1 MKPSVP
7 SITNSF
13 TPTGTNFPRE
23 RFLAILRAGLSAAEH
38 RFVVQSAL
46 QWLAAFPGDLQT
58 SLAYARA
65 LQGEGRTIEA
75 RNVARGLCRADPENL
90 EALQLWQ
97 NLEEQL
103 SKPGVLNAVEGQPG
117 KDVST
122 ALNVPEG
129 GVRSAI
135 EGQPQSRG
143 KSPQPGPADLA
154 NWIAALGGSRPAQQ
168 KGSGWGERLLRLR
181 KHLEAGNLEQANTLL
196 PELLGQDLDI
206 PLVALTHLRS
216 LQASPDSPLT
226 ARRSLAEFYQ
236 RRFPDCLPIQLLLAD
251 WLLQEGVI
259 ERAVSLLHQSAARD
273 ISGEVARR
281 VLGPSHPYRSLWPE
295 KVSLPMELVI
305 PASVSAALGWNQ
317 LASGELAQVEAKAVP
332 TSPASEAMA
341 GQDPTQVTGPTL
353 PTARQ
358 EQVLSDAAVF
368 RKALDHMAEEIG
380 EKPPSQFE
388 GRFPVYVIFSI
399 YQKLVEQYSAA
410 GAESVKAE
418 MQRLAEKF
426 AQRKT
431 VNGRGPWGAFVF
443 LPDLLES
450 AGALGLPTLSA
461 FDPWSVKLALADLDQ
476 ALGKKGEMI
485 GALLIV
491 GGPEIVPFH
500 NLPNP
505 VDDPDSEVFSDNP
518 YASRDQNYFIPEWP
532 VGRLPNGSGSD
543 PQPLLA
549 GLKRIQERQAQPPK
563 RSAAPQRW
571 LAWITRWIPAS
582 RQPTRKGFGYTAAVW
597 RNASFQV
604 YRPVGEA
611 RAVLVSP
618 PKGVNGSSP
627 SAEQITAGVRTGSN
641 GANRRNGNQAVSSLL
656 PAARLGYF
664 NLHGLADS
672 AEWYGQRD
680 PLGSES
686 GPDYPVALR
695 LEDVKA
701 LGKQA
706 PLVVFS
712 EACYGAH
719 IEGKTIDQ
727 ALSLQF
733 LNNGSQ
739 AVVGST
745 TMSYGAI
752 NTPLIAADLLGYNF
766 WKGLLEGLPAGE
778 ALQRAK
784 IQLASEMHS
793 RQGYLDGE
801 DQKTLISF
809 ILLGDPLLQLSED
822 VRSAK
827 RLRRLISGTLQVKTI
842 CDRSVEVEQD
852 TPLPAEVLST
862 VKQVVA
868 NYLPGMAD
876 AQATYSTERAVC
888 TAHGHECPTSQ
899 LGCSC
904 GPNGKSGP
912 AKTPQ
917 RRLVV
922 LNKSF
927 EKAGLIHPQFARLTL
942 DPRGKL
948 VKVVVS
954 R

>member
-1 MKPSVP
+1 MKPSETTLP
-7 SITNSF
+7 NSF
-13 TPTGTNFPRE
+13 SPSGTDLPRE
-23 RFLAILRAGLSAAEH
+23 RFLAILHAGLGAAEY

-46 QWLAAFPGDLQT
+46 QWLAAYPGDLQA
-58 SLAYARA
+58 SLAYAHA
-65 LQGEGRTIEA
+65 LQCEGRTSEA
-75 RNVARGLCRADPENL
+75 RNVARGLCRADPEHL
-90 EALQLWQ
+90 EALQLWLS
-97 NLEEQL
+97 LEEQL
-103 SKPGVLNAVEGQPG
+103 SKPGTAEKDASTTHSAPGEDFRDTAKGQARGAG
-117 KDVST
+117 KT
-122 ALNVPEG
+122 
-129 GVRSAI
+129 
-135 EGQPQSRG
+135 
-143 KSPQPGPADLA
+143 PQPSTGDLA
-154 NWIAALGGSRPAQQ
+154 NWITALGGQRPTQA
-168 KGSGWGERLLRLR
+168 KNGGWGERLLRLR
-181 KHLEAGNLEQANTLL
+181 KQIEAGNLEQAETLL
-196 PELLGQDLDI
+196 PELLGQDLDT
-206 PLVALTHLRS
+206 PLVALTHLLS
-216 LQASPDSPLT
+216 LKASPDTPLA

-236 RRFPDCLPIQLLLAD
+236 RRFPDCLPTNLLLAD
-251 WLLQEGVI
+251 WLLQEGAI

-305 PASVSAALGWNQ
+305 PASVAATLGWNQ
-317 LASGELAQVEAKAVP
+317 LPSGEPAQVTAKALP
-332 TSPASEAMA
+332 TSPASEAKPEQA
-341 GQDPTQVTGPTL
+341 PPEQPSPTTSPT
-353 PTARQ
+353 RQ
-358 EQVLSDAAVF
+358 EQVISDAATF
-368 RKALDHMAEEIG
+368 RKVLDHMADEIG
-380 EKPPSQFE
+380 EKPASQFD

-399 YQKLVEQYSAA
+399 YQKLVEQYGAT

-418 MQRLAEKF
+418 LQRLAEQF

-431 VNGRGPWGAFVF
+431 INGRGQWGAFVF
-443 LPDLLES
+443 LPDLPES
-450 AGALGLPTLSA
+450 AGALGLQLLHT
-461 FDPWSVKLALADLDQ
+461 FDPWSLKLALADLDQ

-491 GGPEIVPFH
+491 GGPEIIPFH

-505 VDDPDSEVFSDNP
+505 VDDPDGEVASDNP

-532 VGRLPNGSGSD
+532 VGRLPGGAGND
-543 PQPLLA
+543 PQHLLA
-549 GLKRIQERQAQPPK
+549 GLKRIQERQAQPQK
-563 RSAAPQRW
+563 RTTVPQRW

-582 RQPTRKGFGYTAAVW
+582 RQTTRKGFGYTAEVW

-627 SAEQITAGVRTGSN
+627 SAEQIAAGVRPGTN
-641 GANRRNGNQAVSSLL
+641 GAPRRNGSQAAASLL

-680 PLGSES
+680 PLSSES

-695 LEDVKA
+695 PEDVKL

-706 PLVVFS
+706 PVVVFS
-712 EACYGAH
+712 EACYGAR
-719 IEGKTIDQ
+719 IEGKSIDQ

-752 NTPLIAADLLGYNF
+752 NAPLIAADLLGYNF

-822 VRSAK
+822 VRRAK
-827 RLRRLISGTLQVKTI
+827 RLRRLVSGTLQVKTI
-842 CDRSVEVEQD
+842 CDRSVEVEQGSA
-852 TPLPAEVLST
+852 LPAEVLST

-868 NYLPGMAD
+868 SYLPGMLD
-876 AQATYSTERAVC
+876 AQATFSTERAVC
-888 TAHGHECPTSQ
+888 AAHGHECPTSQ
-899 LGCSC
+899 LGCGC
-904 GPNGKSGP
+904 VTNGKSGP
-912 AKTPQ
+912 VKTPD

-922 LNKSF
+922 LSKSF
-927 EKAGLIHPQFARLTL
+927 EKAGVIHPQFARLTL
-942 DPRGKL
+942 DIHGKL

>member
-1 MKPSVP
+1 MKPTEP
-7 SITNSF
+7 SPPTSSTSF
-13 TPTGTNFPRE
+13 GTDLSRE
-23 RFLAILRAGLSAAEH
+23 RFLAILRAGLSAQDY

-46 QWLAAFPGDLQT
+46 QWLAAFPGDLQV

-65 LQGEGRTIEA
+65 LQGEGRNQEA
-75 RNVARGLCRADPENL
+75 RNVARGLCRSDPENL

-97 NLEEQL
+97 GLEERLRRPGTTGNDASTTL
-103 SKPGVLNAVEGQPG
+103 SMPVGGVPSTVEGKARSGG
-117 KDVST
+117 K
-122 ALNVPEG
+122 N
-129 GVRSAI
+129 
-135 EGQPQSRG
+135 
-143 KSPQPGPADLA
+143 PQPSTADLA
-154 NWIAALGGSRPAQQ
+154 NWIIALGGPRLAQA
-168 KGSGWGERLLRLR
+168 KGGGWGERLLQLR
-181 KHLEAGNLEQANTLL
+181 KHLEAGNLEQADSLL

-216 LQASPDSPLT
+216 LQASPDTPLV

-236 RRFPDCLPIQLLLAD
+236 RRFPECLPVNLLLAD
-251 WLLQEGVI
+251 WLLQEGAI

-273 ISGEVARR
+273 ISGQVARR

-295 KVSLPMELVI
+295 EISLPMELVI
-305 PASVSAALGWNQ
+305 PASVAAALGWNQ
-317 LASGELAQVEAKAVP
+317 LPSGEMPSTPAKAAP
-332 TSPASEAMA
+332 TNPAIAPLPEHAPIKDLP
-341 GQDPTQVTGPTL
+341 GTL
-353 PTARQ
+353 PPGRL
-358 EQVLSDAAVF
+358 EQVVADAAVF
-368 RKALDHMAEEIG
+368 RKTLDQLAEEIG
-380 EKPPSQFE
+380 EKPPSQFD
-388 GRFPVYVIFSI
+388 GRFPVYVIFSV
-399 YQKLVEQYSAA
+399 YQKLVEQYGAV
-410 GAESVKAE
+410 GAESVKVE
-418 MQRLAEKF
+418 MQRLAEQF

-431 VNGRGPWGAFVF
+431 INGRGQWGSFVF
-443 LPDLLES
+443 LPDLPES
-450 AGALGLPTLSA
+450 AGALGLQTLIT
-461 FDPWSVKLALADLDQ
+461 FDPWSLKLALADLDQ
-476 ALGKKGEMI
+476 TLGKKGEMI
-485 GALLIV
+485 GALLII
-491 GGPEIVPFH
+491 GGPEIIPFH
-500 NLPNP
+500 KLPNP
-505 VDDPDSEVFSDNP
+505 VDDPDGEVASDNP

-532 VGRLPNGSGSD
+532 VGRLPGGAGGD
-543 PQPLLA
+543 PQLLLA
-549 GLKRIQERQAQPPK
+549 SLKRIQERQAQPPK
-563 RSAAPQRW
+563 QSAASQRW
-571 LAWITRWIPAS
+571 LAWITRWLPAS
-582 RQPTRKGFGYTAAVW
+582 RQTTRKGFGYTAEVW

-618 PKGVNGSSP
+618 PKGVNGNTSSP
-627 SAEQITAGVRTGSN
+627 EQISAGARTSSN
-641 GANRRNGNQAVSSLL
+641 GTSRRNGRQAAASLL

-686 GPDYPVALR
+686 GPDYPIALR
-695 LEDVKA
+695 PEDVKA
-701 LGKQA
+701 LGRQA

-719 IEGKTIDQ
+719 IEGKAIDK

-739 AVVGST
+739 AVVGSS

-752 NTPLIAADLLGYNF
+752 NAPLIAADLLGFNF

-827 RLRRLISGTLQVKTI
+827 RLRRLVSGTLQVKTV
-842 CDRSVEVEQD
+842 CDRSIEVEQGSA
-852 TPLPAEVLST
+852 LPAEVLSA

-868 NYLPGMAD
+868 SYLPGMLD
-876 AQATYSTERAVC
+876 AQATFSTERAVC
-888 TAHGHECPTSQ
+888 AAHGHECPTSQ
-899 LGCSC
+899 LGCGC
-904 GPNGKSGP
+904 GANGKSGSV
-912 AKTPQ
+912 KTPE

-922 LNKSF
+922 LSKSF

-942 DPRGKL
+942 DSRGKL

>member
-1 MKPSVP
+1 MKPSETTLP
-7 SITNSF
+7 NSF
-13 TPTGTNFPRE
+13 SPSGTDLPRE
-23 RFLAILRAGLSAAEH
+23 RFLAILRAGLGAAEY

-46 QWLAAFPGDLQT
+46 QWLAVYPGDLQA

-97 NLEEQL
+97 KLEEQL
-103 SKPGVLNAVEGQPG
+103 SKPVTADKEASTTHSAPEE
-117 KDVST
+117 DVR
-122 ALNVPEG
+122 N
-129 GVRSAI
+129 AI
-135 EGQPQSRG
+135 EGQPRG
-143 KSPQPGPADLA
+143 VGKTLPPSTTDLA
-154 NWIAALGGSRPAQQ
+154 NWITALGGRHPSQA
-168 KGSGWGERLLRLR
+168 KNGGWGERLLRLR
-181 KHLEAGNLEQANTLL
+181 KHLEAGNLEQAETLL
-196 PELLGQDLDI
+196 PELLGQDLNI
-206 PLVALTHLRS
+206 PLVALTHLLN
-216 LQASPDSPLT
+216 LQASPDTPLA
-226 ARRSLAEFYQ
+226 ARRSMAEFYQ
-236 RRFPDCLPIQLLLAD
+236 RRFPDCLPINLLLAD
-251 WLLQEGVI
+251 WLLQEGAI

-281 VLGPSHPYRSLWPE
+281 ILGSSHPYRSLWPE
-295 KVSLPMELVI
+295 EVSFPMELVI
-305 PASVSAALGWNQ
+305 PASVAASLGWNQ
-317 LASGELAQVEAKAVP
+317 LPSGEPVQIAAKTLP
-332 TSPASEAMA
+332 TSPASEAKTE
-341 GQDPTQVTGPTL
+341 QSPIEETSPTTP
-353 PTARQ
+353 PAHQ
-358 EQVLSDAAVF
+358 ERVINDAAAF
-368 RKALDHMAEEIG
+368 RKALDHMAKEIG
-380 EKPPSQFE
+380 EKPASQFD

-399 YQKLVEQYSAA
+399 YQKLVEQYGAA

-418 MQRLAEKF
+418 LQRLAMQF

-431 VNGRGPWGAFVF
+431 INGRGQWGAFVF
-443 LPDLLES
+443 LPDLPES
-450 AGALGLPTLSA
+450 AGALGLQPLSA
-461 FDPWSVKLALADLDQ
+461 FDPWSLKLALADLDQ

-505 VDDPDSEVFSDNP
+505 VDDPDGEVASDNP

-532 VGRLPNGSGSD
+532 VGRLPGGAGND

-549 GLKRIQERQAQPPK
+549 GLNRIQEHQAQPQK
-563 RSAAPQRW
+563 RTAVPQSW
-571 LAWITRWIPAS
+571 LAWITRWIPLS
-582 RQPTRKGFGYTAAVW
+582 RQTTRKGFGYTAAVW

-618 PKGVNGSSP
+618 PKGVNGTSP
-627 SAEQITAGVRTGSN
+627 SAEQIAAGVRSGSN
-641 GANRRNGNQAVSSLL
+641 GDRRNGSQAAASLL

-695 LEDVKA
+695 PEDVKS

-719 IEGKTIDQ
+719 IEGKSIDQ

-739 AVVGST
+739 TVVGST

-752 NTPLIAADLLGYNF
+752 NAPLIAADLLGYNF

-827 RLRRLISGTLQVKTI
+827 RLRRLVSGTLQVKTI
-842 CDRSVEVEQD
+842 CDRSVEEKQD
-852 TPLPAEVLST
+852 APLPAEVLST

-868 NYLPGMAD
+868 SYLPGMAD
-876 AQATYSTERAVC
+876 AQATYTTERAVC

-899 LGCSC
+899 LGCGC
-904 GPNGKSGP
+904 DTNGKSGP
-912 AKTPQ
+912 SKQPQ

-922 LNKSF
+922 LSKSF